1 MPITL
6 TISGDNANDI
16 LSELETLSRALA
28 KPKIEWRQVTSAE
41 LDVRM
46 AADIPEVVVAD
57 VTDNYGNSDPY
68 HPPVED
74 KPKRKRRTKEEME
87 AERTFEEGVSETNL
101 PTVEEALGAI
111 AEHNKIEVVAD
122 ILEDDTPIAAQ
133 KQVYTRASVQERVA
147 KIISQRSLTP
157 AEIRNVFITY
167 GGESTNA
174 ASMDEK
180 FAEAV
185 ATALDRAVAEKGA

>member
-6 TISGDNANDI
+6 TISGDNASDI
-16 LSELETLSRALA
+16 LRELETLSRALT
-28 KPKIEWRQVTSAE
+28 KPKIEWRQVWSAE
-41 LDVRM
+41 SDVRM
-46 AADIPEVVVAD
+46 AAEVQSTNDPEPDRVAYD
-57 VTDNYGNSDPY
+57 A
-68 HPPVED
+68 PVAEE

-87 AERTFEEGVSETNL
+87 AERAAGLPPQEGYPDLEPVT
-101 PTVEEALGAI
+101 
-111 AEHNKIEVVAD
+111 EVAAD
-122 ILEDDTPIAAQ
+122 ILDDDTPAVTQ